1 MPALLRIVWALV
13 LCGLLLGTG
22 AALPART
29 AAVQAGPPIQGEECS
44 VTIPSEDA
52 EGWQLLRYSNIPPN
66 GVDFSALGLRIQV
79 DHSAAPLVYPLSAPI
94 AVARLTVR
102 GRVDGDLRVAPQRQG
117 EEGFD
122 DYVFRAGLVLTGSRR
137 LGFFR
142 RMFAPEWV
150 KRLYALALPNQGVS
164 KVRFFN
170 VGTDPDQI
178 GQRRVHPL
186 NDLLEEEVVAVPRAD
201 GTFELDVPLIP
212 PVEAVAVWL
221 SSDGDDTGS
230 VFTVLVERMI
240 LRQLPRDGHVADTR
254 PRTRRCQVGEN
265 SVAAT

>member
-1 MPALLRIVWALV
+1 M
-13 LCGLLLGTG
+13 
-22 AALPART
+22 
-29 AAVQAGPPIQGEECS
+29 QSEECL
-44 VTIPSEDA
+44 VTIPFEDD
-52 EGWQLLRYSNIPPN
+52 EGWQLLHYSNIPPH
-66 GVDFSALGLRIQV
+66 GVDFSTLGLRIQV
-79 DHSAAPLVYPLSAPI
+79 DHSAAPLVYPLSVPI

-102 GRVDGDLRVAPQRQG
+102 GRVDGDLRVVPQRQG

-122 DYVFRAGLVLTGSRR
+122 DYVFRAGLVLTGNRR

-150 KRLYALALPNQGVS
+150 KRLDRLALPNEGIS

-170 VGTDPDQI
+170 IGTDPDQI

-186 NDLLEEEVVAVPRAD
+186 SDLFEEEVVAVPRAD

-230 VFTVLVERMI
+230 VFTVLVERI
-240 LRQLPRDGHVADTR
+240 TLSTAAVAR
-254 PRTRRCQVGEN
+254 SRRYEGLAQ
-265 SVAAT
+265 

>member
-1 MPALLRIVWALV
+1 MPAQLRVVAGLV

-22 AALPART
+22 AALTVHTR
-29 AAVQAGPPIQGEECS
+29 AVQAGPPIQSEECS
-44 VTIPSEDA
+44 VAIPSEDD
-52 EGWQLLRYSNIPPN
+52 EGWQLLHYSKIPPH
-66 GVDFSALGLRIQV
+66 GVDFSPLGLRIQV
-79 DHSAAPLVYPLSAPI
+79 DHSAAPLVYPLLAPI
-94 AVARLTVR
+94 TVSRLTVR

-142 RMFAPEWV
+142 RMFAPSWV
-150 KRLYALALPNQGVS
+150 KRLYALALPSQGLS

-170 VGTDPDQI
+170 IGTDPDQI
-178 GQRRVHPL
+178 GQSRVHPL
-186 NDLLEEEVVAVPRAD
+186 SDLIEEEVVAVLRAD

-230 VFTVLVERMI
+230 VFTVLVERI
-240 LRQLPRDGHVADTR
+240 TLLTA
-254 PRTRRCQVGEN
+254 
-265 SVAAT
+265 AATLSTCWQTP

>member
-1 MPALLRIVWALV
+1 MPTQLRVIGVLV
-13 LCGLLLGTG
+13 LCELLLGTG
-22 AALPART
+22 AALPVHAR
-29 AAVQAGPPIQGEECS
+29 AVQAGPPIQSEACS
-44 VTIPSEDA
+44 VTIPSGDD
-52 EGWQLLRYSNIPPN
+52 EGWQLLHYSNIPPN
-66 GVDFSALGLRIQV
+66 SVDFSTRGLRIQV
-79 DHSAAPLVYPLSAPI
+79 DHSAAPLVYPLSAPM
-94 AVARLTVR
+94 AVARLAVR

-122 DYVFRAGLVLTGSRR
+122 DYVLRAGLVLTGSRR

-142 RMFAPEWV
+142 RMFAPAWV
-150 KRLYALALPNQGVS
+150 KRLHAVALPNEGIS

-170 VGTDPDQI
+170 IGTDPGQI

-186 NDLLEEEVVAVPRAD
+186 SDLFEEEVVTVLRTD

-230 VFTVLVERMI
+230 VFTVLVERI
-240 LRQLPRDGHVADTR
+240 TLSTAAVALSS
-254 PRTRRCQVGEN
+254 C
-265 SVAAT
+265 